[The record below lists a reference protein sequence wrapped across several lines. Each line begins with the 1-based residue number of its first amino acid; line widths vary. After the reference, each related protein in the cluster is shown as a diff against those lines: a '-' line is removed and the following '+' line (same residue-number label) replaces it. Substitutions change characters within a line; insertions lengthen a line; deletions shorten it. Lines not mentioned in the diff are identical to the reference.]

1 MLVSFTPTAI
11 GSVSGSLTIADN
23 AGTQTVSLTG
33 TGSASVTLSSSTLSF
48 GTLAVGNTYGSGIA
62 AGANCT
68 VGVTFIPTSATSF
81 TGTLTFTDSA
91 ANSPQTVSLTGTGSA
106 PVTLSSS
113 TLNLGTVT
121 VGGTSEARTVRLTN
135 HQSVSLSFS
144 SIVASTRFTVAS
156 NTCGSSIAAGAS
168 CTVGVTFSPTATGA
182 ATGTLTFTDN
192 APNSPQTVSL
202 SGTGR

>member
-1 MLVSFTPTAI
+1 MTGANWITFGSVGAGLGQVSSFTA
-11 GSVSGSLTIADN
+11 VAVDASGRIYIPDTGNKRVVRMDDMN
-23 AGTQTVSLTG
+23 GT
-33 TGSASVTLSSSTLSF
+33 
-48 GTLAVGNTYGSGIA
+48 NW
-62 AGANCT
+62 
-68 VGVTFIPTSATSF
+68 
-81 TGTLTFTDSA
+81 
-91 ANSPQTVSLTGTGSA
+91 
-106 PVTLSSS
+106 
-113 TLNLGTVT
+113 T

-144 SIVASTRFTVAS
+144 NIVASTRFTVAS

-182 ATGTLTFTDN
+182 TTGTLTFTDN